1 MTANTSDYEP
11 IPLPH
16 RSTHDDDEM
25 LARATDFYALMQQ
38 RHTCRFFGD
47 RPVPRE
53 IIEQCLLAA
62 GTAPSGANRQPW
74 HFALVE
80 SAEARKRIRT
90 EAESEERAFYAGKA
104 GADWLQA
111 LGPLG
116 TDSDKPFLES
126 AAWLIVVFAQR
137 YLVEAAPEGQKEIRH
152 KNYYVPES
160 VGIATGMLI
169 TALHNAGLSTL
180 THTPAP
186 MGFLNEICRRP
197 DQEKAEMILVVG
209 HPSVDATIPRAA
221 LEKKSLE
228 EISSSV

>member
-1 MTANTSDYEP
+1 MKTDATEYQP

-16 RSTHDDDEM
+16 RFDYSDDEM
-25 LARATDFYALMQQ
+25 LARARDFYALMQQ
-38 RHTCRFFGD
+38 RHTCRFFD
-47 RPVPRE
+47 NRPVPRA
-53 IIEQCLLAA
+53 IIEQCLLAG

-74 HFALVE
+74 HFVLVE
-80 SAEARKRIRT
+80 SAAMRQRIRA
-90 EAESEERAFYAGKA
+90 EAETEERAFYAGKA
-104 GADWLQA
+104 GTDWLQA

-116 TDSDKPFLES
+116 TDSDKPFLED
-126 AAWLIVVFAQR
+126 APWLIVIFAER
-137 YLVEAAPEGQKEIRH
+137 YLVAEDGSRH

-169 TALHNAGLSTL
+169 TALHNAGLSCL

-197 DQEKAEMILVVG
+197 DNEKPEMILVVG
-209 HPSVDATIPRAA
+209 HPSADATIPKAA
-221 LEKKSLE
+221 MDKKKLD

>member
-1 MTANTSDYEP
+1 MSKPDYDP

-16 RSTHDDDEM
+16 RADYDDKEM
-25 LARATDFYALMQQ
+25 LSRASAFYALMRE
-38 RHTCRFFGD
+38 RHTCRFFDD

-53 IIEQCLLAA
+53 IIDQCLLAA

-80 SAEARKRIRT
+80 SQEARQRIRS
-90 EAESEERAFYAGKA
+90 EAEVEERAFYAGKA
-104 GADWLQA
+104 GKDWLETLA
-111 LGPLG
+111 PLG
-116 TDSDKPFLES
+116 TDSDKPFLET

-137 YLVEAAPEGQKEIRH
+137 YMVETDGSRS

-169 TALHNAGLSTL
+169 TALHNAGLSCL

-186 MGFLNEICRRP
+186 MGFLNEICQRP
-197 DQEKAEMILVVG
+197 ENEKPEMILVVG
-209 HPSVDATIPRAA
+209 HPAPDATIPRAA
-221 LEKKSLE
+221 LDKKTLA
-228 EISSSV
+228 EISSAV

>member
-1 MTANTSDYEP
+1 MTASVTTREYQP

-16 RSTHDDDEM
+16 RVARNDAEM

-38 RHTCRFFGD
+38 RHTCRFFDD
-47 RPVPRE
+47 RPVGRE
-53 IIEQCLLAA
+53 IIDQCLLAA

-74 HFALVE
+74 HFALVQ
-80 SAEARKRIRT
+80 SPGARKRIRS
-90 EAESEERAFYAGKA
+90 EAEAEERAFYAGKA
-104 GADWLQA
+104 GKDWLETLA
-111 LGPLG
+111 PLG
-116 TDSDKPFLES
+116 TDSDKPFLET

-137 YLVEAAPEGQKEIRH
+137 YLVGDDGSRH

-169 TALHNAGLSTL
+169 TALHNAGLSCL

-197 DQEKAEMILVVG
+197 DHEKPEMILVVG
-209 HPSVDATIPRAA
+209 HPAADATIPAAA
-221 LEKKSLE
+221 LDKKTLA
-228 EISSSV
+228 EISSTV